1 MEAYVAKSKARLAL
15 KCNAIAIKVVK
26 DTIQSSGV
34 VSVYFFFVLEFSFL
48 LLTLSNWVSTV
59 LREQLPKVNKLKVLN
74 GLHQVPQ
81 DWWQARH
88 W

>member
-34 VSVYFFFVLEFSFL
+34 VSVYFFFVLESSFL
-48 LLTLSNWVSTV
+48 LLTLSNWVSAV
-59 LREQLPKVNKLKVLN
+59 LRGAALQSQQTY
-74 GLHQVPQ
+74 G
-81 DWWQARH
+81 A
-88 W
+88 